1 MLRLLDQ
8 AGRHPVTLVTGGPG
22 AGKTLAVA
30 DWVRQG
36 HPPGPVVWVTLSSRD
51 ADARRLWAALRAAAR
66 TGLGEEIADRGEPQ
80 VATDPELAL
89 ALLAALGR
97 REAVLVLDDVQ
108 LIEDGDSLGLLEVA
122 VRNPPGGLHLI
133 LISRH
138 DPALPLHRLRVAGA
152 LGDVRSADLAFTTP
166 EAEALFRT
174 RGLRLP
180 EAGVAHLTGITAGWP
195 SALSMA
201 AMALADTADP
211 AAAVADFD
219 GSNTLVSEYVM
230 DEVDAMPAGLR
241 NLLLATSVVDEICA
255 PLAIALTGD
264 PQAGRLLHELSAE
277 NYFMLSGAGWYR
289 LHQLVLQALRAR
301 LLATDPERARRL
313 ARQAALWFE
322 EQGDGLEALRFAI
335 ESRDWDT
342 VGAVAVRSALQTA
355 FAAGHGAIDS
365 LLAQVPQVVAIGRPE
380 LRIALAFAD
389 LDRAELA
396 SASAHL
402 KWAEQ
407 ELPGLPADRW
417 APATLAFHLVHGML
431 AYLRGDVA
439 AMQEHGSRAEQV
451 RSHAETPA
459 VPGWGQLPGLA
470 TSLLAVAE
478 LWSARPD
485 AAVGMMGWAMTGQG
499 GISSQGYLALALA
512 AQGHLRRARAAA
524 EAVLRQDD
532 ETWASFHQMGPGWL
546 ALALAAWR
554 QGDLAGVAEAVT
566 RGAAA
571 NAGGSPLIAAGLRLV
586 AAQRCLQSD
595 DLRMARQ
602 VFVELDAELARNPR
616 VPWLA
621 AMLTSLG
628 VDLELAAGSPERA
641 LAVLA
646 RHDAAGPAA
655 DQEPFVALARA
666 RLLLAGRR
674 PAQVRPTLSG

>member
-1 MLRLLDQ
+1 
-8 AGRHPVTLVTGGPG
+8 
-22 AGKTLAVA
+22 
-30 DWVRQG
+30 
-36 HPPGPVVWVTLSSRD
+36 
-51 ADARRLWAALRAAAR
+51 
-66 TGLGEEIADRGEPQ
+66 
-80 VATDPELAL
+80 
-89 ALLAALGR
+89 
-97 REAVLVLDDVQ
+97 
-108 LIEDGDSLGLLEVA
+108 
-122 VRNPPGGLHLI
+122 
-133 LISRH
+133 
-138 DPALPLHRLRVAGA
+138 
-152 LGDVRSADLAFTTP
+152 
-166 EAEALFRT
+166 
-174 RGLRLP
+174 
-180 EAGVAHLTGITAGWP
+180 
-195 SALSMA
+195 MA

-289 LHQLVLQALRAR
+289 LHQLVPQALQAR
-301 LLATDPERARRL
+301 LLATDGARPP
-313 ARQAALWFE
+313 AGPAGGVVVE

-470 TSLLAVAE
+470 TSLRGRRSCGRRA
-478 LWSARPD
+478 D

-571 NAGGSPLIAAGLRLV
+571 NAGGSPLIATGYA
-586 AAQRCLQSD
+586 
-595 DLRMARQ
+595 
-602 VFVELDAELARNPR
+602 
-616 VPWLA
+616 
-621 AMLTSLG
+621 
-628 VDLELAAGSPERA
+628 
-641 LAVLA
+641 
-646 RHDAAGPAA
+646 
-655 DQEPFVALARA
+655 
-666 RLLLAGRR
+666 
-674 PAQVRPTLSG
+674 